1 MKRDPDARKEQ
12 ILLAAAEIFVAT
24 GYTGARV
31 DSIAAAARLNKRL
44 LYHYVGDKAAI
55 FVAVLAREA
64 GVLDSG
70 GRQSIPAPD
79 LWRLVLEEARH
90 SDESRLLHALAA
102 DAVAA
107 GADGPEREAVLLG
120 LARELVGA
128 LLPDLVEWVLGDRG
142 EEEEAGRI
150 AAEAAPTAAA
160 PTGGHSAFRRR
171 STPSTRPLGAGHHGA
186 RRRRPTR
193 RGGPARTRALRSTGW
208 LRRRRDLRCGH
219 HG

>member
-1 MKRDPDARKEQ
+1 MKRDPDARREQ
-12 ILLAAAEIFVAT
+12 ILLAATEIFAAT

-55 FVAVLAREA
+55 FAAVLAREA

-128 LLPDLVEWVLGDRG
+128 LLPDLVEWVLGDKG

-160 PTGGHSAFRRR
+160 RKPRVRMA
-171 STPSTRPLGAGHHGA
+171 PKLV
-186 RRRRPTR
+186 
-193 RGGPARTRALRSTGW
+193 RGG
-208 LRRRRDLRCGH
+208 
-219 HG
+219 